1 MERLE
6 RKLKLQNLLESLKLL
21 QQAESQLILS
31 SVVRSRT
38 GSTGAIKPAPT
49 VDSNSDVSAIDI
61 CMQVLGS
68 AAALYSATVG
78 APNESSKCNDA
89 LLRVSS
95 DQPFQLCLGRN
106 RRTRYGHV
114 CLLDSRFLSPCSNPD
129 RDDCHAC
136 LRPGM
141 TAPTPFGGYV
151 GGRTYG
157 RE

>member
-1 MERLE
+1 VERLE
-6 RKLKLQNLLESLKLL
+6 RKLKLQNLLESPKLL

-89 LLRVSS
+89 CCGFPATNHSS
-95 DQPFQLCLGRN
+95 CAWAGIVD
-106 RRTRYGHV
+106 
-114 CLLDSRFLSPCSNPD
+114 
-129 RDDCHAC
+129 
-136 LRPGM
+136 
-141 TAPTPFGGYV
+141 
-151 GGRTYG
+151 
-157 RE
+157 